1 MMKLRRLKRDG
12 WSGLKPGIGHDTG
25 LRVDGP
31 KRVGRTV
38 CWVESKVMNFSAR
51 KKRAAVAAKAAG
63 VDGLLITHL
72 PDVRYLC
79 GFTGSSAALA
89 LVGGR
94 ATLFTDGRYT
104 AQARMEAAGTK
115 VVIAKKPAVA
125 AACEWLE
132 SAGVR
137 RCGFDSVH
145 TTVAALESMRKV
157 VSAKVRRGMFVAVGP
172 LGSAMREIKDADE
185 IALIRAAASV
195 GCELFEGML
204 TYLEAGLT
212 EVEVAA
218 TLEYAARLA
227 GAEGMS
233 FDTIVASGERSALPH
248 GRATTAKLPKQGF
261 VTLDFGVILNGY
273 CSDMTRTVHM
283 GKALPG
289 ERDVYDSVLEAQE
302 AAVAVVAPGVTAG
315 EVDEA
320 ARSVLRRAKLD
331 QYFSHSTGH
340 GVGLEIHEGPRLAAK
355 QTQVLEQGMVITI
368 EPGVY
373 MPGRFGLRIED
384 MVLVT
389 ATGGEVLTPSV
400 KAWIEL

>member
-1 MMKLRRLKRDG
+1 
-12 WSGLKPGIGHDTG
+12 
-25 LRVDGP
+25 
-31 KRVGRTV
+31 
-38 CWVESKVMNFSAR
+38 MNFSLR
-51 KKRAAVAAKAAG
+51 KRRAAAAAKSAG
-63 VDGLLITHL
+63 VDGILVTHL

-79 GFTGSSAALA
+79 GFTGSNAALVLA
-89 LVGGR
+89 GR
-94 ATLFTDGRYT
+94 RTVLFTDGRYT
-104 AQARMEAAGTK
+104 EQAKVEAVGTR
-115 VVIAKKPAVA
+115 VVIATKPAVV
-125 AACEWLE
+125 AACEWT
-132 SAGVR
+132 AVAKVR
-137 RCGFDSVH
+137 RCGFDAAH
-145 TTVAALESMRKV
+145 TTVAALEAMRKAV
-157 VSAKVRRGMFVAVGP
+157 PAKTRRGMFVAVGP
-172 LGSAMREIKDADE
+172 LVARMRGVKDAEE
-185 IALIRAAASV
+185 IAKIQTAARV

-204 TYLEAGLT
+204 TYLQAGLT
-212 EVEVAA
+212 EAEAAA

-233 FDTIVASGERSALPH
+233 FDTIVASGVRSALPH
-248 GRATTAKLPKQGF
+248 GRATAAKLPKRGF
-261 VTLDFGVILNGY
+261 VTLDFGVILDGY

-283 GKALPG
+283 GKAMPG

-302 AAVAVVAPGVTAG
+302 AAVAAVAPGVTAG

-320 ARSVLRRAKLD
+320 ARSVLRRVKLD

-355 QTQVLEQGMVITI
+355 QKQVLEQGMVITI

-389 ATGGEVLTPSV
+389 AGGGEVLTPSV